1 VPRALIATALRASPG
16 APMAVT
22 TVRDRVLWLSRLFK
36 FEFTFRAD
44 APFERIFDDDLR
56 ALEQEGE
63 IARVALKGG
72 DAGIAPNG
80 EDGREQF
87 TLYGNLVESSVE
99 GYRVAARGLTTLLRG
114 ALPTKDV
121 VKRTITAGERMF
133 LSGEISRREAV
144 TRALIENA
152 FSSFVD
158 QGYVERGDGKFGLT
172 ASYATATAVA
182 TIESRIAAL
191 APMPR

>member
-1 VPRALIATALRASPG
+1 
-16 APMAVT
+16 MAVT
-22 TVRDRVLWLSRLFK
+22 AVRDRVLWLSRLFK